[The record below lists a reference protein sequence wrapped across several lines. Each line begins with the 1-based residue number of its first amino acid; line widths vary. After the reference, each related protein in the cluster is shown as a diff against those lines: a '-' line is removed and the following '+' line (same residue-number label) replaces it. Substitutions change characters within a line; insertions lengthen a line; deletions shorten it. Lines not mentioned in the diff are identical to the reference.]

1 MKNNMTTFTNAEF
14 GEIRTALINGEPWF
28 VGKDVAEIL
37 GYGNTRDALAI
48 HVDVEDKAVIHK
60 SEIATLEIPN
70 RGLMMINESG
80 LYSLILSSKLPTAK
94 RFKHWVTSE
103 VLPAI
108 RKTGRYEE
116 PLTGEELMARAL
128 VEAKNVL
135 NDLKIKN
142 SELTVENQIL
152 KPKGEYFDELVD
164 RNLLTN
170 LTDTAKELGIKRK
183 DLISF
188 CLDNRYLYRAK
199 KKGTLMPYQ
208 KHVTDGLFELKECF
222 NEKST
227 WKGLQTMVTPKG
239 RETFRLILGTEEH

>member
-1 MKNNMTTFTNAEF
+1 MESELKIFTNNEF

-28 VGKDVAEIL
+28 VGNDIAAAL
-37 GYGNTRDALAI
+37 GYGSGKSLPNAI
-48 HVDVEDKAVIHK
+48 ARHVDDEDKGVT
-60 SEIATLEIPN
+60 E
-70 RGLMMINESG
+70 MMTPGGAQNMTIINESG
-80 LYSLILSSKLPTAK
+80 LYSLVLSSKLPSAK
-94 RFKHWVTSE
+94 KFKRWVTSE

-170 LTDTAKELGIKRK
+170 LTDTAKEIGIKRK

-239 RETFRLILGTEEH
+239 RETFRLILGKGE

>member
-14 GEIRTALINGEPWF
+14 GEIRTVLIDGEPWF
-28 VGKDVAEIL
+28 VGKDIANAL
-37 GYGNTRDALAI
+37 GFSNSRDAI
-48 HVDVEDKAVIHK
+48 KNHVFAEDKGVEK
-60 SEIATLEIPN
+60 FDTLGGIQQ
-70 RGLMMINESG
+70 LTVVNESG
-80 LYSLILSSKLPTAK
+80 IYSLIFNSRLPSAK
-94 RFKHWVTSE
+94 KFKHWVTSE

-128 VEAKNVL
+128 VEAKSVL

-170 LTDTAKELGIKRK
+170 LTDTAKEIGIKRK

-239 RETFRLILGTEEH
+239 RETFRLILGKGE

>member
-1 MKNNMTTFTNAEF
+1 MKNNMTTFTNTEF
-14 GEIRTALINGEPWF
+14 GEIRTCTIHGEPWF
-28 VGKDVAEIL
+28 VGKDVATIL
-37 GYGNTRDALAI
+37 GYSNPRKAI
-48 HVDVEDKAVIHK
+48 GDHVDEEDKGVTK
-60 SEIATLEIPN
+60 CDTLGGVQDMAI
-70 RGLMMINESG
+70 INESG
-80 LYSLILSSKLPTAK
+80 LYALILSSKLPSAK

-116 PLTGEELMARAL
+116 PLTGEELMAKAL
-128 VEAKNVL
+128 LEAKSVL
-135 NDLKIKN
+135 SNLKIRN
-142 SELTVENQIL
+142 SELTVENQIM
-152 KPKGEYFDELVD
+152 KPKSDYFDELVD

-183 DLISF
+183 VLINF
-188 CLDNRYLYRAK
+188 CLENRYLYRAQ

-208 KHVTDGLFELKECF
+208 KHVQEGLFELKECF

-239 RETFRLILGTEEH
+239 RETFRLILGKGE